1 MAVIDCLKC
10 AHIEGFTELQ
20 VLKRVLVG
28 SLQERVLKGS
38 ACPPAWETGARSAR
52 RASDDAP
59 PHELADGLADV
70 FVVPAEAINPANNER
85 VAGAEQIEQAA
96 PLRSFA

>member
-28 SLQERVLKGS
+28 SLQERVLKD
-38 ACPPAWETGARSAR
+38 R
-52 RASDDAP
+52 RA
-59 PHELADGLADV
+59 LRLGKR
-70 FVVPAEAINPANNER
+70 VPA
-85 VAGAEQIEQAA
+85 VHAELLTTPRRMNSRMVSQM
-96 PLRSFA
+96 SS